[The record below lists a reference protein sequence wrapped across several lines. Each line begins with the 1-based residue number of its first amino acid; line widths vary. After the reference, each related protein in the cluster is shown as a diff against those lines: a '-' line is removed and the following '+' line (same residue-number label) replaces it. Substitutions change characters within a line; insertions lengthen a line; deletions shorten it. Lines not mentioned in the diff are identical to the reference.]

1 MKRLL
6 IITTLLAAALLCQ
19 AQAGTILTLER
30 ARELALQNNSEYQ
43 ASQAEAASAKWS
55 RVSAFSNFLPS
66 VSLDG
71 TWLYLDPATTVNSP
85 GGSYKMNN
93 DFRSFGFSLS
103 QPLFLGGKLWQGYR
117 MSQLSEDMAQTNL
130 QAQKLSL
137 LATVNDIYLSL
148 LQTQSLREIGQLDR
162 QAASTNLEIAKLK
175 YDNGLL
181 SNADYLSFQ
190 SRLASKEVSL
200 LQAQT
205 AMQLSQLKLQNY
217 LGIDYL
223 PLASEA
229 GDSVSDPSLRIL
241 DSYDAEETANLTAL
255 AQSQSE
261 SANTTLKLL
270 RGGVELS
277 RRAYQISKGA
287 FLPTVMLVGS
297 REYSENWID
306 RYEFDAANQLVLSV
320 SVPLLPQLG
329 TYAKAKSAQFDYR
342 KAQLQA
348 QTAAAGVGLGIEAAV
363 LNLVS
368 AAKQVGAARVAFDF
382 TTQSYEQMQE
392 RFRLNM
398 ISANDLLNAEL
409 ALSASRLAFNNANYG
424 YQRARFALLQILGYE
439 DSQDLDAMIISGVN
453 K

>member
-1 MKRLL
+1 LKRLL

-19 AQAGTILTLER
+19 AQAGTILTWER

>member
-19 AQAGTILTLER
+19 AQAGTILTWER

-205 AMQLSQLKLQNY
+205 AMQLSQLRLQNY

-223 PLASEA
+223 PLTSEA
-229 GDSVSDPSLRIL
+229 GDSAPDPSLRIL

>member
-19 AQAGTILTLER
+19 AQAGTILTWER

-205 AMQLSQLKLQNY
+205 AMQLSQLRLQNY

-229 GDSVSDPSLRIL
+229 GDSAPDPSLRIL

-329 TYAKAKSAQFDYR
+329 TYAKAKSAQVDYR
-342 KAQLQA
+342 TAQLQA

>member
-342 KAQLQA
+342 KAQMQA

-382 TTQSYEQMQE
+382 TAQSYEQMQE

>member
-19 AQAGTILTLER
+19 AQAGTILTWER

-43 ASQAEAASAKWS
+43 ASQAEAASAKWR
-55 RVSAFSNFLPS
+55 RVSAVSNFLPS
-66 VSLDG
+66 GSLDG

-205 AMQLSQLKLQNY
+205 AMQLSQLRLQNY

-229 GDSVSDPSLRIL
+229 GDSAPDPSLRIL

-306 RYEFDAANQLVLSV
+306 RYDFDAANQLVLSV

>member
-19 AQAGTILTLER
+19 AQAGTILTWER

-205 AMQLSQLKLQNY
+205 AMQLSQLRLQNY

>member
-19 AQAGTILTLER
+19 AQAGTILTWER

-348 QTAAAGVGLGIEAAV
+348 QTAADGVGLGIEAAV

>member
-19 AQAGTILTLER
+19 AQAGTILTWER

-205 AMQLSQLKLQNY
+205 AMQLSQLRLQNY

-229 GDSVSDPSLRIL
+229 GDSAPDPSLRIL